1 MNVINHKAAIG
12 LAAILAIGFLPT
24 SLAAQCRLCAAP
36 TANQGNSA
44 AVGQRSE
51 LPLNVAIT
59 ADLNFSRLALLGASG
74 GEVDID
80 PASGQR
86 RIAGQLTDLG
96 GMSLQGEARVTG
108 EPGRLVRINIPERI
122 SLSAPNGSS
131 AEVTRIDTDLPAQAR
146 LDRDGKLVF
155 AFGGKLTV
163 SGSANGQFRGRIAIT
178 AEYE

>member
-1 MNVINHKAAIG
+1 MNAWKHKTTFGMVAIIVMC
-12 LAAILAIGFLPT
+12 LQPT
-24 SLAAQCRLCAAP
+24 SLSAQCRLCAAP
-36 TANQGNSA
+36 SEGQSNSSA
-44 AVGQRSE
+44 ANNRREQ
-51 LPLNVAIT
+51 PLDVQIT

-122 SLSAPNGSS
+122 SLSAPNGST